1 MARDTRGGDTR
12 SLRKV
17 RAQPTT
23 GDGRQLC
30 LRLRRVLRPD
40 HRDGLCR
47 VDVHRPGCRS
57 TDEADEAWVSLGE
70 ELQQLQ
76 RYTCRVPA
84 RTLSA
89 VLDEQGLRTIDLLS
103 VDVEGYEVDVLKG
116 VDLERFEPSY
126 IVVEDSRGGDVDRY
140 LTARGYRKLTV
151 IGRGR
156 LTVDLLYE
164 RNGRHGSGAAR
175 RHAVGRWR
183 YLVRAEVRHLV
194 AAVRRR
200 RASARRT

>member
-1 MARDTRGGDTR
+1 MEAIPEAYERC
-12 SLRKV
+12 V
-17 RAQPTT
+17 RN
-23 GDGRQLC
+23 
-30 LRLRRVLRPD
+30 RPRATVVNCACVSD
-40 HRDGLCR
+40 EYSEADRRDGVCR
-47 VDVHRPGCRS
+47 VDVHRPGCPFERRGGRG
-57 TDEADEAWVSLGE
+57 LGFTRRRTTAA
-70 ELQQLQ
+70 Q